1 MREATTKFGGRW
13 LSIPRALWPKCVCL
27 LPAKLARMSLH
38 SNRKRRADAA
48 RTFIMKLPIHQIDAF
63 TSEVFKGNYA
73 AVVPLDSWL
82 PVPLM
87 QAIASENNLSET
99 AFLTPNTS
107 GGFDIRWFSPITEI
121 AFCGHAT
128 LASAFV
134 LFKRFPERE
143 QIELHA
149 AALGAFTVRRGPRD
163 LIEMDFPQRGVEP
176 VTAIPDELVRGLSIR
191 PAEVFVTQQA
201 FIALYDTEHD
211 VRAVVPDLELIARL
225 APRDVV
231 VTARGDQHDFV
242 SRYFWPA
249 NGGKEDP
256 VTGSIHA
263 ALAPLWSDRLGK
275 AKLVA
280 LQASRRTGVLHCEV
294 DGERVRVSGHAVQYL
309 EGTIEVP
316 GV

>member
-1 MREATTKFGGRW
+1 
-13 LSIPRALWPKCVCL
+13 
-27 LPAKLARMSLH
+27 MSLH
-38 SNRKRRADAA
+38 LNEERRPRAA
-48 RTFIMKLPIHQIDAF
+48 KNFYMKLPIHQIDAF
-63 TSEVFKGNYA
+63 TSEVFQGNYA
-73 AVVPLDSWL
+73 AVIQLDSWL

-99 AFLTPNTS
+99 AFLISNPS
-107 GGFDIRWFSPITEI
+107 GGFDIRWFSPFTEI
-121 AFCGHAT
+121 DFCGHAT

-163 LIEMDFPQRGVEP
+163 LIEMDFPQRKVEP
-176 VTAIPDELVRGLSIR
+176 VTTIPDELVRGLSIR
-191 PAEVFVTQQA
+191 PTEVLVTQQA
-201 FIALYDTEHD
+201 FIALYDSEHD
-211 VRAVVPDLELIARL
+211 VRAVVADLELIAQL

-242 SRYFWPA
+242 SRYFWPS
-249 NGGKEDP
+249 NGGTEDP

-263 ALAPLWSDRLGK
+263 ALAPLWSARLGK

-280 LQASRRTGVLHCEV
+280 LQASQRTGILHCEV
-294 DGERVRVSGHAVQYL
+294 DSERVRVSGHAVQYL